1 MNYNTYCINCGRK
14 GHAMRKCLEPV
25 TSLGIITYK
34 VIKDEIKI
42 IMIQRR
48 NSMCYVEF
56 LRGRYNHNNLD
67 YILLLL
73 DGMTNKE
80 ILDIKTKTFEELWQE
95 LWVNT
100 SNKQYKNDFSN
111 SKYKYSLLNLEEI
124 IKKKSEFYEYPEWGF
139 PKGRRNFKET
149 DVQCAVREFCEE
161 TGLDADNINIFKN
174 IIPVREDFL
183 GNNNVRYRHIYY
195 LAKIRESNKD
205 IELYID
211 PDNSSQVAEIGDI
224 QWLSKD
230 ECLEKIRESDGQRK
244 IIINNLF
251 SFITKLNS
259 DFYLKQFN

>member
-1 MNYNTYCINCGRK
+1 M
-14 GHAMRKCLEPV
+14 P
-25 TSLGIITYK
+25 
-34 VIKDEIKI
+34 
-42 IMIQRR
+42 
-48 NSMCYVEF
+48 
-56 LRGRYNHNNLD
+56 
-67 YILLLL
+67 
-73 DGMTNKE
+73 
-80 ILDIKTKTFEELWQE
+80 
-95 LWVNT
+95 
-100 SNKQYKNDFSN
+100 
-111 SKYKYSLLNLEEI
+111 EEI

-149 DVQCAVREFCEE
+149 DVQCALREFCEE

-224 QWLSKD
+224 QWLSKE

-244 IIINNLF
+244 VIINNLF

>member
-1 MNYNTYCINCGRK
+1 MNYNTYCINCGRN
-14 GHAMRKCLEPV
+14 GHTMRKCLEPV
-25 TSLGIITYK
+25 TSIGIITYK

-56 LRGRYNHNNLD
+56 LRGRYNHNDLD
-67 YILLLL
+67 YIVLLL

-80 ILDIKTKTFEELWQE
+80 IHDLTTKTFEELWQD

-111 SKYKYSLLNLEEI
+111 SKYKYNQLNIAELSG
-124 IKKKSEFYEYPEWGF
+124 KKTEFFEYPEWGF

-149 DVQCAVREFCEE
+149 DVQCALREFCEE
-161 TGLDADNINIFKN
+161 TGLTGEHINIFKN

-183 GNNNVRYRHIYY
+183 GNNSVRYRHIYY
-195 LAKIRESNKD
+195 LAKIKD
-205 IELYID
+205 SKIDTELSID
-211 PDNSSQVAEIGDI
+211 PDNSSQIAEIGDI
-224 QWLSKD
+224 QWLSKK
-230 ECLEKIRESDGQRK
+230 ECLEKIRDSDSQRK
-244 IIINNLF
+244 VIINNVFNFLV
-251 SFITKLNS
+251 KLNK